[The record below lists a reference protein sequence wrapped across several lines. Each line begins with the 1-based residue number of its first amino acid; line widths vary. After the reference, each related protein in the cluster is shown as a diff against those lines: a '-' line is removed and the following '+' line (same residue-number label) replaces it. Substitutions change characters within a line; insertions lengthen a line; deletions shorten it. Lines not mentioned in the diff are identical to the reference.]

1 MSQSMLQTVTKN
13 PVTPQAAIASGMQVI
28 LISGLSGSGKSVAI
42 KVLEDA
48 NFYCVD
54 NLPTKF
60 LPALIRSLQN
70 AGETHIGISIDA
82 RSGETISELPKLIKE
97 LRETSMDVRVMFLE
111 ANTDEL
117 VKRFSETRRKHPL
130 AKHGRT
136 LIESIAEERA
146 LLGELSELSHRID
159 TTDVRP
165 NTLRAWV
172 KDFLGLDQSRLT
184 LYFQSFGFKHGAPQ
198 DADLVFDVRMLPN
211 PYYDPAMRPLTGL
224 DQPVIQFLDANTDA
238 QKMLHD
244 IGQFVSD
251 WLPHFIRD
259 NRSSL
264 TVAIGCTGGQ
274 HRSVYMAEKLA
285 AYFNNDHQV
294 LVRHRNR

>member
-1 MSQSMLQTVTKN
+1 M
-13 PVTPQAAIASGMQVI
+13 
-28 LISGLSGSGKSVAI
+28 
-42 KVLEDA
+42 
-48 NFYCVD
+48 
-54 NLPTKF
+54 
-60 LPALIRSLQN
+60 
-70 AGETHIGISIDA
+70 
-82 RSGETISELPKLIKE
+82 
-97 LRETSMDVRVMFLE
+97 

-146 LLGELSELSHRID
+146 LLGELSELAHRID

-165 NTLRAWV
+165 NTLRGWV
-172 KDFLGLDQSRLT
+172 KDFLRLDQSRLT

-211 PYYDPAMRPLTGL
+211 PYYDPAMRALTGL
-224 DQPVIQFLDANTDA
+224 DEPVVQFLDANADA
-238 QKMLHD
+238 QKMLND
-244 IGQFVSD
+244 IQRFVSD
-251 WLPHFIRD
+251 WLPNFVRD

-285 AYFNNDHQV
+285 ARFTGDCQV

>member
-1 MSQSMLQTVTKN
+1 MAISDPSISAVRM
-13 PVTPQAAIASGMQVI
+13 PVAADTQII

-60 LPALIRSLQN
+60 LPSLIRSLQN
-70 AGETHIGISIDA
+70 AGESRIGISIDA
-82 RSGETISELPKLIKE
+82 RSGDTVSDLPRLIKE
-97 LRETSMDVRVMFLE
+97 LRETGMDVRVMFLE

-130 AKHGRT
+130 ARRGHT

-146 LLGELSELSHRID
+146 LLGELSELAHRID

-165 NTLRAWV
+165 NTLRGWV
-172 KDFLGLDQSRLT
+172 KDFLRLDQSRLT

-198 DADLVFDVRMLPN
+198 DADMVFDVRMLPN

-224 DQPVIQFLDANTDA
+224 DQPVVQFLDANADA
-238 QKMLHD
+238 QKMLND
-244 IGQFVSD
+244 IQRFVAE
-251 WLPHFIRD
+251 WLPNFVRD

-285 AYFNNDHQV
+285 ARFTGEYQV

>member
-1 MSQSMLQTVTKN
+1 MANFDPSISAVRA
-13 PVTPQAAIASGMQVI
+13 PVAADTQII

-54 NLPTKF
+54 NFPTKF
-60 LPALIRSLQN
+60 LPSLIRSLQN
-70 AGETHIGISIDA
+70 AGEPRIGISIDA
-82 RSGETISELPKLIKE
+82 RSGDTVSDLPRLIKE
-97 LRETSMDVRVMFLE
+97 LRETGMDVRVMFLE

-146 LLGELSELSHRID
+146 LLGELSELAHRID

-165 NTLRAWV
+165 NTLRGWV
-172 KDFLGLDQSRLT
+172 KDFLRLDQSRLT

-211 PYYDPAMRPLTGL
+211 PYYDPAMRALTGL
-224 DQPVIQFLDANTDA
+224 DEPVVQFLDANADA
-238 QKMLHD
+238 QKMLND
-244 IGQFVSD
+244 IQRFVSD
-251 WLPHFIRD
+251 WLPNFVRD

-285 AYFNNDHQV
+285 ARFTGDCQV

>member
-1 MSQSMLQTVTKN
+1 MASFDPSISAVRM
-13 PVTPQAAIASGMQVI
+13 PVPADAQII

-48 NFYCVD
+48 NFYCID

-60 LPALIRSLQN
+60 LPPLLRSLQN
-70 AGETHIGISIDA
+70 AGETKIGISIDA
-82 RSGETISELPKLIKE
+82 RSGDTVADLPRLIKE
-97 LRETSMDVRVMFLE
+97 LRETGLDVRVMFLE

-130 AKHGRT
+130 AKRGRT

-146 LLGELSELSHRID
+146 LLGELSELAHRID

-172 KDFLGLDQSRLT
+172 KDFLRLDQSRLT

-211 PYYDPAMRPLTGL
+211 PYYDPAMRALTGK
-224 DQPVIQFLDANTDA
+224 DEPVIQFLDANADA
-238 QKMLHD
+238 QKMLND
-244 IGQFVSD
+244 IQRFVAD
-251 WLPHFIRD
+251 WLPNFVRD

-285 AYFNNDHQV
+285 TRFTGDYQV

>member
-1 MSQSMLQTVTKN
+1 MDPLSSTVRM
-13 PVTPQAAIASGMQVI
+13 PAVTGTQII

-60 LPALIRSLQN
+60 LPALIRSLQA
-70 AGETHIGISIDA
+70 AGETKIGISIDA
-82 RSGETISELPKLIKE
+82 RSGETVSGLPNLIKE
-97 LRETSMDVRVMFLE
+97 LIETGMDVRVMFLE
-111 ANTDEL
+111 ANTDEI

-130 AKHGRT
+130 AKRGRT
-136 LIESIAEERA
+136 LTESIAEERA
-146 LLGELSELSHRID
+146 LLGDLAEIAHRID

-172 KDFLGLDQSRLT
+172 KDFLKLDQTRLT
-184 LYFQSFGFKHGAPQ
+184 LYFQSFGFKHGLPQ
-198 DADLVFDVRMLPN
+198 DADIVFDVRMLPN
-211 PYYDPAMRPLTGL
+211 PYYDPVLRALTGK
-224 DQPVIQFLDANTDA
+224 DEPVIKFLDANADA
-238 QKMLHD
+238 QIMLDD
-244 IGQFVSD
+244 ITHFVAK
-251 WLPHFIRD
+251 WLPHFVRD

-274 HRSVYMAEKLA
+274 HRSVYLAEKLA
-285 AYFNNDHQV
+285 TRFAADHQV

>member
-1 MSQSMLQTVTKN
+1 MDPLISTVRM
-13 PVTPQAAIASGMQVI
+13 PAVTDTQII

-60 LPALIRSLQN
+60 LPALIRSLQS
-70 AGETHIGISIDA
+70 AGESKIGISIDA
-82 RSGETISELPKLIKE
+82 RSGETVSGLPNLIKE
-97 LRETSMDVRVMFLE
+97 LIETGMDVRVMFLE
-111 ANTDEL
+111 ANTDEI

-130 AKHGRT
+130 AKRGRT
-136 LIESIAEERA
+136 LTESIAEERA
-146 LLGELSELSHRID
+146 LLGELAELAHRID

-172 KDFLGLDQSRLT
+172 KDFLKLDQTRLT
-184 LYFQSFGFKHGAPQ
+184 LYFQSFGFKHGLPQ
-198 DADLVFDVRMLPN
+198 DADIVFDVRMLPN
-211 PYYDPAMRPLTGL
+211 PYYDPTLRALNGK
-224 DQPVIQFLDANTDA
+224 DEPVIQFLDANADA
-238 QKMLHD
+238 QKMLDD
-244 IGQFVSD
+244 ITHFVAD
-251 WLPHFIRD
+251 WLPHFVRD

-285 AYFNNDHQV
+285 TRFSADHQV